1 MGKSHSKAWYENQ
14 AIDNAKKYVATN
26 GEHGRLDAETW
37 GHLINAEKVA
47 DEPDTIRHLIEQST
61 YTEALVLQDKLQF
74 GRESNT
80 TEAAAEAANAFWN
93 PKDLWE
99 MTPYVQ
105 ASASALRGGLGCK
118 NRDQALKDCKRGD
131 QIVHSLSQIHN
142 NAAVQMDETGLR
154 VEAGAALRGY
164 SKGDTIALPDM
175 EFNIMLDKKAY
186 TVTVDSHVLL
196 EADRDYK
203 RGENLGSVYIYGA
216 DPRLVALQKL
226 NDVLEV
232 SVGRQR
238 EGGLRLAK
246 TAGVAVAGTAVIVG
260 TGGAAAGLLAGEL
273 GGAATVVA
281 ASPVATLIAGSG
293 GLGAT
298 QVAGLATLGSGL
310 TTLGAGLTTA
320 AASAGTLTAVGTVVG
335 AGAQGAELTL
345 AATGATG
352 ASLDGRPTLL
362 GAGRRPHCNPHSE
375 LSDGCAPMDDMIQ
388 LVEDRPVT
396 RPEPSVPQ
404 APAPPPAAAPP
415 PTLPQNEHPQ
425 VQPSKNPPKPPAPPL
440 PAVRRDPAPR
450 DYSKVPISE
459 GEIFT
464 VGVIGLGVA
473 AAVAVAVR

>member
-1 MGKSHSKAWYENQ
+1 
-14 AIDNAKKYVATN
+14 
-26 GEHGRLDAETW
+26 
-37 GHLINAEKVA
+37 
-47 DEPDTIRHLIEQST
+47 
-61 YTEALVLQDKLQF
+61 
-74 GRESNT
+74 
-80 TEAAAEAANAFWN
+80 
-93 PKDLWE
+93 
-99 MTPYVQ
+99 
-105 ASASALRGGLGCK
+105 
-118 NRDQALKDCKRGD
+118 
-131 QIVHSLSQIHN
+131 
-142 NAAVQMDETGLR
+142 
-154 VEAGAALRGY
+154 
-164 SKGDTIALPDM
+164 
-175 EFNIMLDKKAY
+175 
-186 TVTVDSHVLL
+186 
-196 EADRDYK
+196 
-203 RGENLGSVYIYGA
+203 VYIYGA

-238 EGGLRLAK
+238 EGGLRLVK
-246 TAGVAVAGTAVIVG
+246 TTGAVVAGAAVIVG
-260 TGGAAAGLLAGEL
+260 TAGAGAGLVAAEL
-273 GGAATVVA
+273 GGAATA
-281 ASPVATLIAGSG
+281 AAATPIA
-293 GLGAT
+293 
-298 QVAGLATLGSGL
+298 
-310 TTLGAGLTTA
+310 TTLGASGTLGFAGAGLSTIGAGFTTA
-320 AASAGTLTAVGTVVG
+320 AASAATVGGVAGTVGGVT
-335 AGAQGAELTL
+335 QGVESAL
-345 AATGATG
+345 AINT
-352 ASLDGRPTLL
+352 SLDGRGTLG